1 MKRLAVFVSGS
12 GSDMQSV
19 IDGIEE
25 GKIDA
30 QIVLVVASKEGIYAV
45 ERAARH
51 GIACEVFSKSDYA
64 TLESMY
70 DKLIVRLRS
79 LDVDFVLLAGY
90 LTILTPNIIQ
100 AFPNR
105 IVNIHPSL
113 IPAFCGK
120 GFYGLK
126 VHQAAIDYGVK
137 LTGVTVHFVDEGADT
152 GCIIAQEAVRVESSD
167 TAESLQKRV
176 LAVEHRLLPE
186 VVALLCRDKVRIEGR
201 KVFVDCE

>member
-19 IDGIEE
+19 IDGIES

-30 QIVLVVASKEGIYAV
+30 RIELVVASKAGIYAI

-51 GIACEVFSKSDYA
+51 GIACEVFSKNDYDTPA
-64 TLESMY
+64 AMY
-70 DKLIVRLRS
+70 DEIIARLR
-79 LDVDFVLLAGY
+79 LLNVDYVLLAGY

-113 IPAFCGK
+113 IPSFCGK

-126 VHQAAIDYGVK
+126 VHRAVLDYGAK

-167 TAESLQKRV
+167 TAESLQQRV
-176 LAVEHRLLPE
+176 LEVEHRLLPE
-186 VVALLCRDKVRIEGR
+186 VVTLLCRDKVRVDGR

>member
-45 ERAARH
+45 ERASRH

-70 DKLIVRLRS
+70 DKLIDRLRS

-113 IPAFCGK
+113 IPSFCGK

-186 VVALLCRDKVRIEGR
+186 VVALLCRDKVRVEGR